1 MGLRVIAGLLIQAD
15 VTALV
20 PELDFAAAVDG
31 QRRFPMTASRA
42 TASVKTM
49 ILIFALAAMPAVAFA
64 QATGGS
70 AGSTGGSAG
79 STGGVANSPAP
90 PPGTNSLGTA
100 QSSGPGSGVTT
111 GSGTGG
117 AADATVNA
125 ENRMLDKKLK
135 SICRGC

>member
-1 MGLRVIAGLLIQAD
+1 M
-15 VTALV
+15 
-20 PELDFAAAVDG
+20 AAS
-31 QRRFPMTASRA
+31 PA
-42 TASVKTM
+42 TASIKTLTL
-49 ILIFALAAMPAVAFA
+49 ILALAAMPAVSFA

-70 AGSTGGSAG
+70 AGSTGASTGSTGATAGSTGGSAG
-79 STGGVANSPAP
+79 STRGSMGSSGGVANSPAP

-111 GSGTGG
+111 GTGSGG
-117 AADATVNA
+117 AADATVDA

>member
-1 MGLRVIAGLLIQAD
+1 M
-15 VTALV
+15 
-20 PELDFAAAVDG
+20 AASPFV
-31 QRRFPMTASRA
+31 SRKI
-42 TASVKTM
+42 T
-49 ILIFALAAMPAVAFA
+49 ILIFALAAMPSVAFA
-64 QATGGS
+64 QAAGGS

-79 STGGVANSPAP
+79 ATGGVANAPAP

-100 QSSGPGSGVTT
+100 QSSGAGAGVTT

-117 AADATVNA
+117 SADAAVNA

>member
-1 MGLRVIAGLLIQAD
+1 MPRSSANGSI
-15 VTALV
+15 
-20 PELDFAAAVDG
+20 
-31 QRRFPMTASRA
+31 
-42 TASVKTM
+42 KTM
-49 ILIFALAAMPAVAFA
+49 IVILALAAMPAVSFA
-64 QATGGS
+64 QATGG
-70 AGSTGGSAG
+70 AGGSTGGSAG
-79 STGGVANSPAP
+79 STGGVANAPAP